1 MNSRLTLEMRQHWR
15 TAEIHVLYGKYI
27 YIARRVNKSIGS
39 TSILICSMIDL
50 PLFIELGLARGNSR
64 NTRTELIN
72 NSIFISP
79 IFAIFTYCTMYE
91 YMQKFPEKCHFPY
104 RTRYYIPL
112 LSTVLGHMYVCGV
125 PPIFADILSRGS
137 QLTLKVNTTGC
148 DVWRYI
154 YTKASRTAKK
164 INKIINAN
172 CDKIR

>member
-1 MNSRLTLEMRQHWR
+1 M
-15 TAEIHVLYGKYI
+15 VYI
-27 YIARRVNKSIGS
+27 FIARRVNKSIAS

-50 PLFIELGLARGNSR
+50 PLFIELGRTRGNSC

-91 YMQKFPEKCHFPY
+91 YMQKFPEKCHFPH
-104 RTRYYIPL
+104 RTRYYIPW

-125 PPIFADILSRGS
+125 PPISADILSRGS

-148 DVWRYI
+148 DAWRLYI
-154 YTKASRTAKK
+154 YLWYIHTKASRTAKK